1 MTTNGKTILKGF
13 YRFSFVFNHNSAASF
28 PLIEE
33 LEKSQVDENW
43 IGMEEEKKRKKI
55 SAQQRATYD
64 EQREIQRK
72 FKLTC
77 HLTMM
82 SDDFKFV
89 MTRKFYDRAR
99 QTFKEASN
107 SFT

>member
-43 IGMEEEKKRKKI
+43 IGMEEEKKREKSELNSVRHTMSGGK
-55 SAQQRATYD
+55 S
-64 EQREIQRK
+64 REN
-72 FKLTC
+72 
-77 HLTMM
+77 
-82 SDDFKFV
+82 
-89 MTRKFYDRAR
+89 
-99 QTFKEASN
+99 SN
-107 SFT
+107 